1 MASAVETDLSNL
13 DLLFSLRRRAGA
25 PIDTREIAR
34 EIRERVREELDYQRE
49 AKIARLY
56 RVMLADRPF
65 VRVPQVEESLS
76 TRRLAHAGMARRRA
90 AGRLRGR
97 AAGGARR
104 DRRRPVRGV
113 VAPVPSLRRHPRR
126 SASRQLHRRG
136 VGGGREAPRRG
147 RQPVRLRLRAHLP
160 AAVRARRRSSSIGRC
175 RRTTRRESRKPTRC
189 GAFPGSRPGRPR
201 R

>member
-1 MASAVETDLSNL
+1 MASAVETDLANL

-65 VRVPQVEESLS
+65 VRVPRVEESLS
-76 TRRLAHAGMARRRA
+76 TRRLLTLEWLDGEPLVAFESAPQEARDAIAVGLFEAWWRPFLRYGVIHGDPHLGNYTVA
-90 AGRLRGR
+90 ASGE
-97 AAGGARR
+97 GAKRT
-104 DRRRPVRGV
+104 
-113 VAPVPSLRRHPRR
+113 
-126 SASRQLHRRG
+126 
-136 VGGGREAPRRG
+136 RRG

-160 AAVRARRRSSSIGRC
+160 AAVRASAWSSSIGRC
-175 RRTTRRESRKPTRC
+175 RRTTRRTSPTPTRC
-189 GAFPGSRPGRPR
+189 GASPGSRPGRPR